1 MNLPLSQDQSTSKE
15 RKGKEGRKRR
25 LGTKKWERQR
35 EKGDTKQE
43 EKRKG
48 GGGKNNR
55 ESIDSPILR
64 MRTLKLPL
72 LV

>member
-55 ESIDSPILR
+55 EEERRRWRGKGKDGS
-64 MRTLKLPL
+64 
-72 LV
+72 